1 MNLDY
6 GRKADLDE
14 LYHAFQRAG
23 TSSEKRKIEDLM
35 NGILQQSKATRQL
48 RDELVKAVRAGDII
62 RATRCRN
69 ELRRQKAD
77 KFNNNIQL

>member
-14 LYHAFQRAG
+14 LYDAYQGAR
-23 TSSEKRKIEDLM
+23 SSTEKQKVERLM
-35 NGILQQSKATRQL
+35 NTILMENKATRQL
-48 RDELVKAVRAGDII
+48 RDELMKAVRASDII

-69 ELRRQKAD
+69 ELRRIKAD
-77 KFNNNIQL
+77 EVNNNIQL